1 MLSPN
6 EIKSFFIAV
15 LATFAEYEID
25 QDFAESTFY
34 LMLNMNLE
42 NWNKIKAIMVGA
54 DVITVKG
61 YRVKATQKGY
71 ELGQRLNKELKTPL
85 T

>member
-15 LATFAEYEID
+15 LATLAEYPIE

-42 NWNKIKAIMVGA
+42 NWNRVKDIMVGSG
-54 DVITVKG
+54 VITVKG
-61 YRVKATQKGY
+61 YRVKATAKGY